1 MLEEQSR
8 EGEMPKK
15 DELVAYDL
23 HWEASDP
30 GCCNLD
36 LLACVLRDID
46 TKREWMRDW
55 SQESGVEGMR
65 DRSIRLFTHCVMT
78 CAIGYVL

>member
-46 TKREWMRDW
+46 TKRE
-55 SQESGVEGMR
+55 
-65 DRSIRLFTHCVMT
+65 
-78 CAIGYVL
+78 